1 MAEVGWTIP
10 GKKDW
15 SRFLKALDH
24 FTERLA
30 VKGVNFAQSMYNIQH
45 SVTVRNGKLQVTLD
59 CIRPDVEIAYTLD
72 GGEPTVNSPRYVKP
86 LIVKQSTLLKCATF
100 YNGRRMGKML
110 TLPVGLNKAT
120 ACTVYTDSPAKDV
133 LVNGVRGSSRSSD
146 FEWASWENNDT
157 ICITLDLGKKTRM
170 QKLIMGFNNS
180 YGMGIHKPRRMEV
193 WVSPDDRQYRKIKEQ
208 SFTET
213 EIFRQGM
220 FTEDVQFDLKDESR
234 YVRIV
239 AYGAGM
245 NPPTHV
251 RPEQTT
257 KVCIDEIIIE

>member
-1 MAEVGWTIP
+1 MGWTIP

-100 YNGRRMGKML
+100 TMESAWGK
-110 TLPVGLNKAT
+110 
-120 ACTVYTDSPAKDV
+120 C
-133 LVNGVRGSSRSSD
+133 
-146 FEWASWENNDT
+146 
-157 ICITLDLGKKTRM
+157 
-170 QKLIMGFNNS
+170 
-180 YGMGIHKPRRMEV
+180 
-193 WVSPDDRQYRKIKEQ
+193 
-208 SFTET
+208 
-213 EIFRQGM
+213 
-220 FTEDVQFDLKDESR
+220 
-234 YVRIV
+234 
-239 AYGAGM
+239 
-245 NPPTHV
+245 
-251 RPEQTT
+251 
-257 KVCIDEIIIE
+257 